1 MFNYEKLFE
10 GLVGVVIGLITVYFF
25 SWLLDSDPTEIV
37 GWVAL
42 GIAAGATTRG

>member
-25 SWLLDSDPTEIV
+25 SWLLNKDPTEIV

-42 GIAAGATTRG
+42 GIAAGATARD